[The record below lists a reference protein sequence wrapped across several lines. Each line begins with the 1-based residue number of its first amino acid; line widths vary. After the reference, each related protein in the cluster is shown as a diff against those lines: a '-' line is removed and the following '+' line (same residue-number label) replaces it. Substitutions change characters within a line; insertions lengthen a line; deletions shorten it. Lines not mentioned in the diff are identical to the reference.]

1 MTRVA
6 VVGAGMVGATTA
18 ARIAEARLCDH
29 VALIDVAGDL
39 ARAMALDIGSSLPLL
54 GSDTTLT
61 GGESYDGARGA
72 DVVVITAGRPRQP
85 GQSRSDLLEGNGRIV
100 AEVCREVRSAAP
112 DSVVIV
118 VTNPLDEM
126 TTLAQDALGF
136 PPERV
141 VGMAGLLDTAR
152 FRHFLAER
160 AGAPASTV
168 QALTLGSHGDTMV
181 PLSRTATI
189 GGRPAAEV
197 LGAAVLEEVVQRTRD
212 GGAEVVRLLQRGSAY
227 WAPSAAV
234 MLMVRAIL
242 RDEQVVLPIAARLSG
257 QFGIDGVYVGV
268 PGAARAARAC
278 RRSSRPGSTTPRSRR
293 CAPRRR
299 RCAAGWRIC
308 TGSGSCARAASA
320 GALGRLAHARRRRS
334 STPCAARCSRY
345 PMRPDLPVFPIP
357 VVRWND
363 CEDGCNVSGGRRLVA
378 AFAALVCGAGTL
390 LFAPRWRPTRRC
402 PCSPCSPWLLSAG
415 VAWHA
420 CSRRAATHPTAA
432 PTGDPVDRRER
443 RSPRRTVGPLSIPLA
458 PIGASLEPPRE
469 LSEPFGALARL
480 VRESAP
486 RVR

>member
-6 VVGAGMVGATTA
+6 VVGAGMVGATSA

-61 GGESYDGARGA
+61 GGEGYDGANGA

-100 AEVCREVRSAAP
+100 AEVCRQVRLAAP
-112 DSVVIV
+112 EAVVIV
-118 VTNPLDEM
+118 VTNPLNEM

-160 AGAPASTV
+160 SGAPASSAD
-168 QALTLGSHGDTMV
+168 ALTLGSHGDTMV
-181 PLSRTATI
+181 PLSRSATI
-189 GGRPAAEV
+189 GGRPAADV
-197 LGAAVLEEVVQRTRD
+197 LGPAVLEEVVQRTRD

-268 PGAARAARAC
+268 PGRLGRRGLSEIVTTGLDEAEVAALRAAAEEV
-278 RRSSRPGSTTPRSRR
+278 RSRVADLHGLGLMR
-293 CAPRRR
+293 GAAAP
-299 RCAAGWRIC
+299 
-308 TGSGSCARAASA
+308 SA
-320 GALGRLAHARRRRS
+320 GDQ
-334 STPCAARCSRY
+334 PQ
-345 PMRPDLPVFPIP
+345 
-357 VVRWND
+357 
-363 CEDGCNVSGGRRLVA
+363 
-378 AFAALVCGAGTL
+378 AALLDAVRGTL
-390 LFAPRWRPTRRC
+390 L
-402 PCSPCSPWLLSAG
+402 
-415 VAWHA
+415 
-420 CSRRAATHPTAA
+420 
-432 PTGDPVDRRER
+432 
-443 RSPRRTVGPLSIPLA
+443 
-458 PIGASLEPPRE
+458 
-469 LSEPFGALARL
+469 
-480 VRESAP
+480 
-486 RVR
+486 

>member
-18 ARIAEARLCDH
+18 ARIAEARLCDN

-54 GSDTTLT
+54 GSDTLLT
-61 GGESYDGARGA
+61 GGESYEGARGA

-85 GQSRSDLLEGNGRIV
+85 GQSRADLLEGNGRIV
-100 AEVCREVRSAAP
+100 GEVCAGVRSAAP
-112 DSVVIV
+112 DAVVIV

-160 AGAPASTV
+160 AGTPASTV

-181 PLSRTATI
+181 PLSRTATVA
-189 GGRPAAEV
+189 GRPAGEA
-197 LGAAVLEEVVQRTRD
+197 LGDAALGEVVQRTRD

-257 QFGIDGVYVGV
+257 EFGIDGVYVGV
-268 PGAARAARAC
+268 PARLGRRGVSEIVTGGVDEAEVVALRAAADEV
-278 RRSSRPGSTTPRSRR
+278 RSRV
-293 CAPRRR
+293 
-299 RCAAGWRIC
+299 
-308 TGSGSCARAASA
+308 S
-320 GALGRLAHARRRRS
+320 
-334 STPCAARCSRY
+334 
-345 PMRPDLPVFPIP
+345 DL
-357 VVRWND
+357 RD
-363 CEDGCNVSGGRRLVA
+363 
-378 AFAALVCGAGTL
+378 
-390 LFAPRWRPTRRC
+390 
-402 PCSPCSPWLLSAG
+402 LS
-415 VAWHA
+415 
-420 CSRRAATHPTAA
+420 
-432 PTGDPVDRRER
+432 
-443 RSPRRTVGPLSIPLA
+443 
-458 PIGASLEPPRE
+458 
-469 LSEPFGALARL
+469 L
-480 VRESAP
+480 VRETTPGTIKGSTAP
-486 RVR
+486 LSSSLVEAVRQSIL

>member
-18 ARIAEARLCDH
+18 ARIAEARLCDD

-54 GSDTTLT
+54 GSDTRLT
-61 GGESYDGARGA
+61 GGESYEGARGA

-100 AEVCREVRSAAP
+100 ADVCRELRSAAP
-112 DSVVIV
+112 EAVVIV

-160 AGAPASTV
+160 SGAAASTV

-189 GGRPAAEV
+189 SGRSAAEALGGPV
-197 LGAAVLEEVVQRTRD
+197 LDEVVQRTRD

-234 MLMVRAIL
+234 LLMVRAIL

-268 PGAARAARAC
+268 PARLGRRGVSEIVMTGLDDAEVAALRAAAEEVRGRAADLRELGLMTAAPAPAPAGGAAA
-278 RRSSRPGSTTPRSRR
+278 GTP
-293 CAPRRR
+293 P
-299 RCAAGWRIC
+299 
-308 TGSGSCARAASA
+308 ASLLEA
-320 GALGRLAHARRRRS
+320 
-334 STPCAARCSRY
+334 
-345 PMRPDLPVFPIP
+345 
-357 VVRWND
+357 VR
-363 CEDGCNVSGGRRLVA
+363 
-378 AFAALVCGAGTL
+378 GTL
-390 LFAPRWRPTRRC
+390 L
-402 PCSPCSPWLLSAG
+402 
-415 VAWHA
+415 
-420 CSRRAATHPTAA
+420 
-432 PTGDPVDRRER
+432 
-443 RSPRRTVGPLSIPLA
+443 
-458 PIGASLEPPRE
+458 
-469 LSEPFGALARL
+469 
-480 VRESAP
+480 
-486 RVR
+486 